1 VYGFGAAKP
10 SYPTHLNITQSA
22 QKPALQLLPLL
33 PLPLLPLVVRFSAL
47 CSLRQGLE
55 PLRPLLLPP
64 QNALVKMKKMKNFA
78 KFRQLTL
85 SISP

>member
-10 SYPTHLNITQSA
+10 SYPTHLNITQSP
-22 QKPALQLLPLL
+22 QKPALQLL

-55 PLRPLLLPP
+55 PLPQLLLPP